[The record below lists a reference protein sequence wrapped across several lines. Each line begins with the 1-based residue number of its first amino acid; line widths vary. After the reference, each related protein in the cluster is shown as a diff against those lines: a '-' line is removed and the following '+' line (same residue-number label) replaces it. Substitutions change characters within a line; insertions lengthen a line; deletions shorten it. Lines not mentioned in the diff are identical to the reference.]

1 MRWLLRKYWTWQ
13 LRRARRQVMAA
24 FHLWYEDCDEFY
36 KDKFKSACKRVLH
49 IDNQLARLQEATP

>member
-1 MRWLLRKYWTWQ
+1 
-13 LRRARRQVMAA
+13 MAA